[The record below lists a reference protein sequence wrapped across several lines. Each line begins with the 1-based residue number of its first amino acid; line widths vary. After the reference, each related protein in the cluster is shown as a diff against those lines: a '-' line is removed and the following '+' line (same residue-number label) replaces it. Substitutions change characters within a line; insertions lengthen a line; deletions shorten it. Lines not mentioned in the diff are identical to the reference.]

1 MYEDIIQGPFRFSYD
16 GSTIVV
22 YDNNL
27 RLHSYFRYFKPKNK
41 EHFKNICHYLYLKKM
56 KKIL

>member
-1 MYEDIIQGPFRFSYD
+1 MYDDIIQGPFRFSYD
-16 GSTIVV
+16 GSAIVV

-27 RLHSYFRYFKPKNK
+27 RLHSYFRDFKPNSK